1 MANAD
6 LSVTKIAS
14 PNPVGIGQPLTYTI
28 TARNNGPDT
37 ATSVAMKDTIPS
49 GVCISDITVTQGSYC
64 YENGIINWNVGTLTA
79 GGEGT
84 MTVTVIPKSAGIIGN
99 TANVYHNNQTD
110 QDPNLNNNS
119 VTVNVTVTPSVDL
132 IILKESCPMD
142 ITPGSPIDYSITV
155 LNNGPST
162 ANNVIVTDTLPAG
175 VTVQSVVVS
184 QGSYQQT
191 GNIISCNLGSLDMN
205 DRANIRITV
214 IPNVE
219 GLIENTAEVTS
230 DEPDSNPENNHDSA
244 VNNVGMAADISITKT
259 ASSDVVVTGQTLT
272 YTLLVKNSGPSLA
285 TNVKVVDN
293 LPPSVSII
301 SITQSQGSYSQLG
314 NDITFNL
321 GNLAS
326 NATATIEIKVKP
338 TLLGMITNLASASAE
353 EIDPNKCNN
362 TASVCTFVSGAE
374 GTDISVVKTHSPEP
388 AGICS
393 PVLYTITVKNNGP
406 TSATGII
413 LTDNMPSSLEII
425 SVNCSQGKCCIC
437 NDKGR
442 YQPSSCCHN
451 EKQKDSCQS
460 DYNQDEECKCDE
472 GSCKVDGSEEYNY
485 KEDNCGEESCQKG
498 NSQEVYCDDNS
509 CQKDNPKESYYE
521 EYSCDEDSCH
531 KDNCSGSSE
540 IICQLG
546 SLAVGES
553 AVVQVLARPKVLGSI
568 KNTAI
573 VTANED
579 DFNPANNE
587 ATDTLTVI
595 TTCEQIENLINKVN
609 ELITSGDIGKKQG
622 KMLIAL
628 LNSAKASVCCNNS
641 HEAKCALNEF
651 INKVKMY
658 IQKKFISEEQGCTL
672 IKAAELIKQGIR
684 CFCTC

>member
-6 LSVTKIAS
+6 LSVTKTAS
-14 PNPVGIGQPLTYTI
+14 PSPVGVGQPLTYTI
-28 TARNNGPDT
+28 VVRNNGPDT
-37 ATSVAMKDTIPS
+37 ATSVAAKNTIPS

-79 GGEGT
+79 GEEGT
-84 MTVTVIPKSAGIIGN
+84 MIVTVIPENAGIIGN

-110 QDPNLNNNS
+110 QDPNPNNNS
-119 VTVNVTVTPSVDL
+119 ATVNVTVTPSVDL
-132 IILKESCPMD
+132 IIIKESYPMD

-162 ANNVIVTDTLPAG
+162 ANNVIVTDTLPTG
-175 VTVQSVVVS
+175 VTVQSVIPS

-191 GNIISCNLGSLDMN
+191 GNIITCNLGSLDIN

-214 IPNVE
+214 IPTAE

-244 VNNVGMAADISITKT
+244 VNNVGMAADVSITKT
-259 ASSDVVVTGQTLT
+259 TSSDVVVTGQTIA
-272 YTLLVKNSGPSLA
+272 YTLLVKNTGPSSA

-293 LPPSVSII
+293 LPSNVSII

-326 NATATIEIKVKP
+326 NATANIEINVKP
-338 TLLGMITNLASASAE
+338 MLVGMITNLASASAD

-374 GTDISVVKTHSPEP
+374 GTDISVMKTHSPEP

-393 PVLYTITVKNNGP
+393 PVLYTITVTNNGP

-437 NDKGR
+437 NDKGCYHLSR
-442 YQPSSCCHN
+442 YCHHEN
-451 EKQKDSCQS
+451 QKDGCQN
-460 DYNQDEECKCDE
+460 DCYQDE
-472 GSCKVDGSEEYNY
+472 GSK
-485 KEDNCGEESCQKG
+485 CGEDSYQEG
-498 NSQEVYCDDNS
+498 NSQEKHCDEYS
-509 CQKDNPKESYYE
+509 CQKDSSQEDLYD

-531 KDNCSGSSE
+531 KDNCSGNSQ

-553 AVVQVLARPKVLGSI
+553 AVVQVLAKPKVLGNI

-587 ATDTLTVI
+587 VTDILTVI
-595 TTCEQIENLINKVN
+595 TTCEQIENLINRVN
-609 ELITSGDIGKKQG
+609 ELISSRDIGKKQG
-622 KMLIAL
+622 KMLVAL
-628 LNSAKASVCCNNS
+628 LNDAKVSVCCNNI

-651 INKVKMY
+651 INKVRMY
-658 IQKKFISEEQGCTL
+658 MQKKFISEEQGCAL
-672 IKAAELIKQGIR
+672 IKAAELIKQGLR
-684 CFCTC
+684 CSCTC